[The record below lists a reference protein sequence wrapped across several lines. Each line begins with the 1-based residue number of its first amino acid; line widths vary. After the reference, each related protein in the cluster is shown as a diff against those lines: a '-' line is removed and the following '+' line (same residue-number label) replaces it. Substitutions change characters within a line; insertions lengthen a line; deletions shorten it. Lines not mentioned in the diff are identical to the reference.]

1 MEEQKRKQL
10 EDQGWKIGDATDFLD
25 LTSEEGAYIELRL
38 RLSEE
43 VRRMRLFRQLTQAQ
57 LARMITSSQSRIAKV
72 EAADPSV
79 SLDLLIRSLLAMG
92 ATHHDLAMTIE
103 GKRPVA

>member
-79 SLDLLIRSLLAMG
+79 SLDLLIRSLLS
-92 ATHHDLAMTIE
+92 TRT
-103 GKRPVA
+103 

>member
-1 MEEQKRKQL
+1 MEEQKRKLL
-10 EDQGWKIGDATDFLD
+10 EDQGWKIGDATDLLG
-25 LTSEEGAYIELRL
+25 LTSEEDAYIELRL

-79 SLDLLIRSLLAMG
+79 SLDLLIRSLLS
-92 ATHHDLAMTIE
+92 TRT
-103 GKRPVA
+103 